1 METARISRI
10 SRNEGVSV
18 VFLSADLLYSNAP
31 SSEASGGEVE
41 IDLVVEPDTSD
52 RLQSLASDWRDVAI
66 SILTDLWRAEAP
78 TRRGLIGIVLVGLD
92 RIHELNRDFRGKDQP
107 TDVLSFDL
115 SDRAEDIEGEVYIG
129 VDRAVAQA
137 EEIGCS
143 LAEELARL
151 MIHGTL
157 HLAGHDHQDDEEEHR
172 MIAATETWIAEWRH
186 RAGEPEPL

>member
-1 METARISRI
+1 ML
-10 SRNEGVSV
+10 G
-18 VFLSADLLYSNAP
+18 VFLNEDHLYSNVP
-31 SSEASGGEVE
+31 SESSDDALE
-41 IDLVVEPDTSD
+41 IDLVVEPEADENI
-52 RLQSLASDWRDVAI
+52 QSLAPEWQDLYTL
-66 SILTDLWRAEAP
+66 ILKELWRAEAP
-78 TRRGLIGIVLVGLD
+78 HRRGLIGIVLVGLD

-115 SDRAEDIEGEVYIG
+115 SDRAEDIEGEIYIG

-137 EEIGCS
+137 EDIGCS

-172 MIAATETWIAEWRH
+172 MIAATETWIAEWRR
-186 RAGEPEPL
+186 RAGVPDPL

>member
-1 METARISRI
+1 M
-10 SRNEGVSV
+10 SV
-18 VFLSADLLYSNAP
+18 VFLSEDRLYYNAP
-31 SSEASGGEVE
+31 SEESDGALE
-41 IDLVVEPDTSD
+41 IDLVVEPEVSEPI
-52 RLQSLASDWRDVAI
+52 QSLAPGWQDLYT
-66 SILTDLWRAEAP
+66 SILKSLWRAEAP
-78 TRRGLIGIVLVGLD
+78 DRRGLIGIVLVGLE

-115 SDRAEDIEGEVYIG
+115 SDRDEDIEGEIYIG

-137 EEIGCS
+137 EDIGCS

-157 HLAGHDHQDDEEEHR
+157 HLAGHDHQDDEEER
-172 MIAATETWIAEWRH
+172 TMIAATETWIAEWRR